1 MMRLNMMKKLIVIFF
16 LSLSSASHAI
26 AQGTY
31 PTKPITIIVPFAPGG
46 TAEIVG
52 RLIAQGMQKN
62 IGETVIVELKPG
74 AGGNIGAEYV
84 ARAKPDG
91 YTILLGSSS
100 LASNASLMK
109 LNFDPAKEL
118 VGVLGIGI
126 IPNVVLVGT
135 NSQFKNLKEL
145 ITFAKANPDKL
156 TFGSSGLGTSS
167 HLSGELF
174 KNAAGIEL
182 RHVPYKG
189 SGLVYPDLVSLRV
202 DLLFDLQGS
211 ALSNING
218 GMVRPLAV
226 TSSKRS
232 QSLPDVP
239 TIAELGYVGYEN
251 GSWLGLMVPV
261 GTPKNVIDKI
271 ESAGLKALKDESVI
285 QRLAQIGSQQIP
297 SSQVDFNRY
306 FLKDIAY
313 WSKVISEGKIEK
325 PQ

>member
-1 MMRLNMMKKLIVIFF
+1 MKKLLAILFMLIFTGI
-16 LSLSSASHAI
+16 SHAQ
-26 AQGTY
+26 APGAY

-52 RLIAQGMQKN
+52 RLIAQGMQKY
-62 IGETVIVELKPG
+62 IGETIIVDLKPG

-84 ARAKPDG
+84 ARSKPDG

-118 VGVLGIGI
+118 VGILGIGI

-135 NSQFKNLKEL
+135 NSQFKNLKDL
-145 ITFAKANPDKL
+145 ISFAKTNPDKL

-174 KNAAGIEL
+174 KNASGIEL
-182 RHVPYKG
+182 RHIPYKG

-211 ALSNING
+211 ALSNISG

-232 QSLPDVP
+232 LSLPDVP
-239 TIAELGYVGYEN
+239 TIAELGYPGYEN
-251 GSWLGLMVPV
+251 GSWLGLMVPA
-261 GTPKNVIDKI
+261 GTPKNIIDKI
-271 ESAGLKALKDESVI
+271 ESAGLKALRDESVI
-285 QRLAQIGSQQIP
+285 QKLAQIGSQQIP
-297 SSQVDFNRY
+297 SSQVDFNKY
-306 FLKDIAY
+306 FLKDITY
-313 WSKVISEGKIEK
+313 WSKVILEGKIEK

>member
-1 MMRLNMMKKLIVIFF
+1 MIKLFVTLLMLTFTGI
-16 LSLSSASHAI
+16 SY
-26 AQGTY
+26 AQAQAAY

-52 RLIAQGMQKN
+52 RLIAQGIQKN
-62 IGETVIVELKPG
+62 IGETVIVDLKPG

-84 ARAKPDG
+84 ARSRPDG

-126 IPNVVLVGT
+126 FPNVVLVGT
-135 NSQFKNLKEL
+135 NSQFKNLKDL
-145 ITFAKANPDKL
+145 VSFAKTNPDKL

-182 RHVPYKG
+182 RHIPYKG

-232 QSLPDVP
+232 LSLPDVP
-239 TIAELGYVGYEN
+239 TIAESGYPGYEN
-251 GSWLGLMVPV
+251 GSWLGLMVPA

-271 ESAGLKALKDESVI
+271 EGAGLKALKDESVI
-285 QRLAQIGSQQIP
+285 QRLIQIGSQQIP
-297 SSQVDFNRY
+297 SSQVDFNKY